1 MTKEKFQEK
10 NRWRN
15 IVQSKPVLVL
25 LVLLLIAFVWSVFGL
40 MIRMQETSKNKKIE
54 ENKIF
59 DLMQRRDTLSV
70 DIDSLKTEKGV
81 EENIREK
88 FGLTKDGEG
97 MIIIVD
103 DQKESNSLEN
113 EVSSN
118 AFLSFLKKI
127 FK

>member
-1 MTKEKFQEK
+1 MKKFQEK